1 MRTRL
6 LTPFLLLLLALP
18 GAAPARAEPLIA
30 DLSESVVRITTG
42 FTGTKV
48 LLFGAKEGDG
58 RIVVIVEGPRHAL
71 TVRRKDRIAGIW
83 INRAE
88 VRFRDVP
95 SFYQVL
101 SSDPLDQWLPL
112 RTRNTYQIGVEYLK
126 MQPEEED
133 VGPAEA
139 SKFRDALIRNMQRI
153 GRYGVLDGKVT
164 VLSGQLFRA
173 DLYLPANLPTGF
185 YKIEVMLVKAGDV
198 KSIQSTPLL
207 VSKAGIGA
215 EVYDMAYSYPAIYG
229 ILAIVI
235 AVLAG
240 LGANAAFRKV

>member
-1 MRTRL
+1 MRRL
-6 LTPFLLLLLALP
+6 LSASILVLFAALAFTL
-18 GAAPARAEPLIA
+18 PARAEPLIA

-58 RIVVIVEGPRHAL
+58 QLVVVVEGPRHAIM
-71 TVRRKDRIAGIW
+71 VRRKKRVAGIW

-88 VRFRDVP
+88 VRFKDVP

-101 SSDPLDQWLPL
+101 SSDPLEQWLPL
-112 RTRNTYQIGVEYLK
+112 RTRDTYQIGVEYLK
-126 MQPEEED
+126 LEPDDD
-133 VGPAEA
+133 VGPAEGA
-139 SKFRDALIRNMQRI
+139 KFRAALIRNMQRI
-153 GRYGVLDGKVT
+153 GRYGVLEGKVT
-164 VLSGQLFRA
+164 VISGQLFRA

-185 YKIEVMLVKAGDV
+185 YSIEVLLVKDGDV

-207 VSKAGIGA
+207 VTKSGIGA
-215 EVYDMAYSYPAIYG
+215 EVFDLAYSYPALYG

>member
-1 MRTRL
+1 MQHLFFAPL
-6 LTPFLLLLLALP
+6 LAFLLALP
-18 GAAPARAEPLIA
+18 AAAPVRAEPLIA

-48 LLFGAKEGDG
+48 LLFGAKEDKGHV
-58 RIVVIVEGPRHAL
+58 VVIVEGPRHAL

-83 INRAE
+83 VNRAE

-101 SSDPLDQWLPL
+101 SSDPLEQWLPL
-112 RTRNTYQIGVEYLK
+112 QTRNTYQIGVEYLK
-126 MQPEEED
+126 MQPEED

-139 SKFRDALIRNMQRI
+139 ARFRDALIRNMQRI
-153 GRYGVLDGKVT
+153 GRYGVLEGKVT

-185 YKIEVMLVKAGDV
+185 YKIEVMLVRDGDV

-207 VSKAGIGA
+207 VTKSGIGA
-215 EVYDMAYSYPAIYG
+215 EVYDMAYSYPALYG
-229 ILAIVI
+229 LLAIVI
-235 AVLAG
+235 AIVAG